1 MRCLDPKALAQW
13 APPIWTI
20 ADLDFNRTLA
30 ILGIMLFKRHEEIL
44 RCSFCGKTQEQ
55 VDTLIANPSEG
66 SGRVYICNE
75 CVEVCNSVLD
85 EHRKANA
92 KPATVEARLR
102 ASVLEEHERA
112 KAAGASVVARLKA
125 FAARP

>member
-1 MRCLDPKALAQW
+1 
-13 APPIWTI
+13 
-20 ADLDFNRTLA
+20 
-30 ILGIMLFKRHEEIL
+30 MLFKRQEEIL
-44 RCSFCGKTQEQ
+44 RCSFCSRTQDQ
-55 VDTLIANPSEG
+55 VDTLIANPAEG

-75 CVEVCNSVLD
+75 CVEVCNAVLE
-85 EHRKANA
+85 EHQKV

-112 KAAGASVVARLKA
+112 KAAGASVVGRLKA